1 MPSLFVDNIA
11 TGQGSEN
18 DDSDEADEDP
28 VVPSENGTVGKGMF
42 L

>member
-1 MPSLFVDNIA
+1 MPPLFFDNIA

-18 DDSDEADEDP
+18 DDLDVADEDP
-28 VVPSENGTVGKGMF
+28 VVPSENGIVDKGTF

>member
-1 MPSLFVDNIA
+1 VPPLFVDNIA
-11 TGQGSEN
+11 TGQGTEN
-18 DDSDEADEDP
+18 DDSDEADEDL

>member
-1 MPSLFVDNIA
+1 LFVDNIA

-18 DDSDEADEDP
+18 DESDEADEDP